1 MTLSYFKDISNII
14 EMVLPYVKR
23 ISINVAE
30 MVKSF
35 KFTKEANKGNIHSIS
50 SYPLDHIILEYESQT
65 PFLTFI

>member
-35 KFTKEANKGNIHSIS
+35 KFTKEANK
-50 SYPLDHIILEYESQT
+50 E
-65 PFLTFI
+65 TFILHSLIL

>member
-1 MTLSYFKDISNII
+1 
-14 EMVLPYVKR
+14 MVLPYVKR